1 MARAHSKRAAE
12 KLNGGSGRKIPVSLE
27 KCPTGIEGFDDLT
40 EGGLPRGR
48 PTLICGGPGCGKTI
62 FSLEFLVR
70 GAMEHG
76 EPGVFI
82 SFEES
87 VEDLR
92 KNVTSMGFD
101 LAKLAKQKLLIFDHV
116 RVERSQIEETGEY
129 DLEGLFIRL
138 GHAIDTIGAKR
149 VVLDTIEALFSGL
162 SNLAILRAELRRL
175 FAWLRDKGVT
185 AIVTGERG
193 DGSLTR
199 QGLEEYVSDCVILL
213 DHRVNDDRT
222 TRRLRVVKY
231 RGSTHGT
238 NEYPFLIDREG
249 VSVLPI
255 TTQRLAGPVSIER
268 VSTGIARLDTMLGGR
283 GYYRGTN
290 VLVTGTA
297 GSGKTSIAAHFAR
310 SSCARGERC
319 VYFAF
324 EESEAQI
331 IRNMRSIG
339 VDLAQPIK
347 DGLLTIQ
354 VSRPGLYGLEMH
366 LAVMHRAVEQLRPS
380 ALIIDPVTNLL
391 HAGSGDEV
399 NGLLVRLLDLLKF
412 RGITTL
418 LTSLTGPS
426 GPLEM
431 TDVGI
436 SSLMDTWLLLRNI
449 EVLGERNRGLY
460 VMKSRGMAHS
470 NQIREFL
477 LTDHGIELTDV
488 YAGPDQVLTGSARMI
503 QEAKDAAVAEQRRAE
518 IALRERRFARKKA
531 ALQAQIAALQAELE
545 DEAATLTEARDDETL
560 RVEARDRLAS
570 SLARTRRADM
580 AAPAP
585 RTKKRNGRNEVRS

>member
-138 GHAIDTIGAKR
+138 GHAIDTIGARR